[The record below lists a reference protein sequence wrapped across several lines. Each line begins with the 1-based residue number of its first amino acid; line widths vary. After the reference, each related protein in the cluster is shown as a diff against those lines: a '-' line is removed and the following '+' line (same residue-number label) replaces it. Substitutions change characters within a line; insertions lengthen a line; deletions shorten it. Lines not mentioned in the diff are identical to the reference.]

1 MSQRDAYAILGISRS
16 SGPDEIKKAY
26 RAKALKYHPDKV
38 PDEDRGEATARFQE
52 IQSAF
57 EQICKGDR
65 RLNWDLGPISKSEL
79 VRACEGGDFST
90 VKILLEESI
99 DLNGTDSTG
108 RTPLMFAAGAG
119 HLEVIRLLLEHQA
132 DVTMRNCAGHT
143 CVMFAVGG
151 ALKASNLQNA
161 QTDRTE
167 QYLQAVRLLLDTGA
181 PVNGVT
187 AYGLSALMLASTSG
201 RVEMVELLLQRE
213 ADVALASDIGLTALV
228 MASDKGHVATV
239 RLLLEKM
246 ADANS
251 RHGNGKTPLMSA
263 AAQAYTEVVSEL
275 LKHSADVNAQAEN
288 GYSALLYALETQL
301 KDGLVCPIEGSLEK
315 PGLEDTVR
323 ILLDAVP
330 LAAHQ
335 DIGRR
340 SALAFSVLAKAA
352 DVNLMGPRQTALDVL
367 EASGNLEMLQR
378 LRERQ
383 SNRRSETSRG
393 EAQRRQWFG
402 FRCLRVACERN
413 GGTAVQGEY
422 CMVLGGRQQSLDEN
436 SKNQSTPGMLK
447 PDLYQHRTNRVP
459 TFTIQPGCILLVLV
473 LLTGL
478 ALVVEKDPYADHAG
492 RSPLAIGYWV

>member
-323 ILLDAVP
+323 ILLDA
-330 LAAHQ
+330 
-335 DIGRR
+335 
-340 SALAFSVLAKAA
+340 AA

>member
-323 ILLDAVP
+323 ILLDA
-330 LAAHQ
+330 
-335 DIGRR
+335 
-340 SALAFSVLAKAA
+340 AA

-402 FRCLRVACERN
+402 FRCLRGANIHDPTRLHPAGPGAAN
-413 GGTAVQGEY
+413 GARAGFFKHISKRVTATAPP
-422 CMVLGGRQQSLDEN
+422 CWR
-436 SKNQSTPGMLK
+436 
-447 PDLYQHRTNRVP
+447 
-459 TFTIQPGCILLVLV
+459 GCSAVVSSCCWTKHLQAAWRRFCGQ
-473 LLTGL
+473 GL
-478 ALVVEKDPYADHAG
+478 AGFELLHQSFSRQ
-492 RSPLAIGYWV
+492 RSYL

>member
-1 MSQRDAYAILGISRS
+1 MSQRDAYAILGISRA

-90 VKILLEESI
+90 VKILLEESV

-108 RTPLMFAAGAG
+108 RTPLMFASGSG

-132 DVTMRNCAGHT
+132 DVMMRNCAGHT

-167 QYLQAVRLLLDTGA
+167 QYLQAVRVLLDKGA

-228 MASDKGHVATV
+228 MASDKGHVTTV

-288 GYSALLYALETQL
+288 GYTALLYAVETQL

-315 PGLEDTVR
+315 PGLEDTLR
-323 ILLDAVP
+323 ILLDA
-330 LAAHQ
+330 
-335 DIGRR
+335 
-340 SALAFSVLAKAA
+340 AA
-352 DVNLMGPRQTALDVL
+352 DVNLMGPRQRQTALDVL

-383 SNRRSETSRG
+383 SDRQSSSKSSRG
-393 EAQRRQWFG
+393 EDQRQWFG
-402 FRCLRVACERN
+402 LRCLRPVAFCWSW
-413 GGTAVQGEY
+413 
-422 CMVLGGRQQSLDEN
+422 C
-436 SKNQSTPGMLK
+436 
-447 PDLYQHRTNRVP
+447 
-459 TFTIQPGCILLVLV
+459 C
-473 LLTGL
+473 
-478 ALVVEKDPYADHAG
+478 
-492 RSPLAIGYWV
+492 

>member
-1 MSQRDAYAILGISRS
+1 MSQRDAYAILGISRA

-38 PDEDRGEATARFQE
+38 PDEDRGAATARFQE

-90 VKILLEESI
+90 VKILLEESV
-99 DLNGTDSTG
+99 DLNGLDSTG
-108 RTPLMFAAGAG
+108 RTPLMFASGSG

-132 DVTMRNCAGHT
+132 DVMMRNCAGHT

-167 QYLQAVRLLLDTGA
+167 QYLHAVRVLLDKGA

-228 MASDKGHVATV
+228 MASDKGHVTTV

-251 RHGNGKTPLMSA
+251 RHGS
-263 AAQAYTEVVSEL
+263 
-275 LKHSADVNAQAEN
+275 
-288 GYSALLYALETQL
+288 
-301 KDGLVCPIEGSLEK
+301 
-315 PGLEDTVR
+315 
-323 ILLDAVP
+323 
-330 LAAHQ
+330 
-335 DIGRR
+335 
-340 SALAFSVLAKAA
+340 
-352 DVNLMGPRQTALDVL
+352 
-367 EASGNLEMLQR
+367 
-378 LRERQ
+378 
-383 SNRRSETSRG
+383 
-393 EAQRRQWFG
+393 
-402 FRCLRVACERN
+402 
-413 GGTAVQGEY
+413 
-422 CMVLGGRQQSLDEN
+422 
-436 SKNQSTPGMLK
+436 PGMGV
-447 PDLYQHRTNRVP
+447 RM
-459 TFTIQPGCILLVLV
+459 
-473 LLTGL
+473 
-478 ALVVEKDPYADHAG
+478 
-492 RSPLAIGYWV
+492 

>member
-161 QTDRTE
+161 QTDR
-167 QYLQAVRLLLDTGA
+167 A

-323 ILLDAVP
+323 ILLDA
-330 LAAHQ
+330 
-335 DIGRR
+335 
-340 SALAFSVLAKAA
+340 AA

>member
-161 QTDRTE
+161 QTDR
-167 QYLQAVRLLLDTGA
+167 A

-323 ILLDAVP
+323 ILLDA
-330 LAAHQ
+330 
-335 DIGRR
+335 
-340 SALAFSVLAKAA
+340 AA

-402 FRCLRVACERN
+402 FRCLRGANIHDPTRLHPAGPGAAN
-413 GGTAVQGEY
+413 GARAGFFKHISKRVTATAPP
-422 CMVLGGRQQSLDEN
+422 CWR
-436 SKNQSTPGMLK
+436 
-447 PDLYQHRTNRVP
+447 
-459 TFTIQPGCILLVLV
+459 GCSAVVSSCCWTKHLQAAWRRFCGQ
-473 LLTGL
+473 GL
-478 ALVVEKDPYADHAG
+478 AGFELLHQSFSRQ
-492 RSPLAIGYWV
+492 RSYL